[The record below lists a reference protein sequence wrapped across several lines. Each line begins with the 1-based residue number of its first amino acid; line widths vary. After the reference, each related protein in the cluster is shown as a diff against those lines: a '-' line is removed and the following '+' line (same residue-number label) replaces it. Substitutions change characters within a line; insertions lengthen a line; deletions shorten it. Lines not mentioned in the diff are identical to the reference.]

1 MDPVIA
7 PKDKKL
13 APEIAPAAAIPEQV
27 RPAILAWFEADT
39 DEKKAATVKKFPELT
54 EIYSLAQQFI
64 K

>member
-1 MDPVIA
+1 MDPDIT

-13 APEIAPAAAIPEQV
+13 APEITPAAAIPEQV

-54 EIYSLAQQFI
+54 EIYSLAQQFT